1 MSSFPEL
8 DRFLALYPEA
18 LRIAFSGGAEDEH
31 VEGWIRSVLEG
42 IREDDVIVITGGTGG
57 GVPGIA
63 TSIAHEFRL
72 PLIGVLPQRGV
83 AYRSPVLAFMDGV
96 DTSVVVSPDRRT
108 CAVVIPPSWSE
119 PSWGD
124 AAPMFVGLADAIVAV
139 GGSWGTA
146 IELAHALKVNT
157 GRVRHG
163 DPPIRIVPAP
173 FRGVANDLAAA
184 GWMDK
189 ELYCASF
196 PPAILKHARDAS
208 RYLWGLTG
216 QPRYRPKQR

>member
-1 MSSFPEL
+1 MPFPEL
-8 DRFLALYPEA
+8 DRFLACYSEA
-18 LRIAFSGGAEDEH
+18 LRIAFSGGAEDKH
-31 VEGWIRSVLEG
+31 VEEWIRSVLEG
-42 IREDDVIVITGGTGG
+42 LREDNIIVITGGTDG

-63 TSIAHEFRL
+63 TAIAHEFKL

-83 AYRSPVLAFMDGV
+83 AYRSRVLSFVDGV
-96 DTSVVVSPDRRT
+96 DAPAVVSPDGRT
-108 CAVVIPPSWSE
+108 CAVVIPPSWGES
-119 PSWGD
+119 SWGD

-163 DPPIRIVPAP
+163 QPPIRIVPAP

-184 GWMDK
+184 GWMDE
-189 ELYCASF
+189 ELYRASF
-196 PPAILKHARDAS
+196 PPAILKHARDVS
-208 RYLWGLTG
+208 RYLWGFTG
-216 QPRYRPKQR
+216 QPRYRSEQR